1 MTMDLE
7 REILLHLLSRYEVT
21 VRFENLDDSIRDLAH
36 LECMLALHEIRAL
49 LDDETLD
56 DFQCIEAIVQVYEK
70 LGSNGG
76 FRHDF

>member
-1 MTMDLE
+1 MTMDFE
-7 REILLHLLSRYEVT
+7 REILLHLLARYDVS